1 MPRMQVHTTF
11 DADVLRQAIHDAL
24 DDTLAEFDDVRQA
37 MAFLSEFTARLCD
50 RFADDDDTGEI
61 RSLAED
67 FRATAALNRR
77 LSHESL
83 SAVGYHY
90 RPLERGVVEVT
101 AVADKNGQ
109 LEGHPGASLQFN
121 EAEAYRVI
129 QTLLANFPR
138 IRAKLAAPTN

>member
-1 MPRMQVHTTF
+1 MSRMQVPTTF

-24 DDTLAEFDDVRQA
+24 DDTLAEFDDVRPA
-37 MAFLSEFTARLCD
+37 MAFLWELTARLC
-50 RFADDDDTGEI
+50 
-61 RSLAED
+61 D

-83 SAVGYHY
+83 SPVGYHY
-90 RPLERGVVEVT
+90 RPVERGVVEVT

-109 LEGHPGASLQFN
+109 LEGHPGASLRFN
-121 EAEAYRVI
+121 EAEAYRAI

-138 IRAKLAAPTN
+138 IRAKLAAPKN